1 MNSGS
6 GNPEKSKRSSFT
18 STDKIDSFSRRA
30 LFTPHKRATID
41 TEHLMRRAED
51 LVSAASNRYRIT
63 VQVANRAKRR
73 RYEDFD
79 SMEEPTMKPVI
90 RAIVEM
96 FDELAQP
103 EIIGD

>member
-1 MNSGS
+1 ML
-6 GNPEKSKRSSFT
+6 KRSKF
-18 STDKIDSFSRRA
+18 DSA
-30 LFTPHKRATID
+30 LI
-41 TEHLMRRAED
+41 MYRAEQ

-79 SMEEPTMKPVI
+79 NLDDPMMKPVM
-90 RAIVEM
+90 RAIIEM
-96 FDELAQP
+96 SDELTQP